1 MNVSNGLS
9 KVLSP
14 TLNVWRRADRYP
26 RRRSLTRS
34 DAVGKITHIKY
45 CTHGFRNNACPDSY
59 SMKTCHELQPKLL
72 DVVQRGTVRPLG
84 SDSGP
89 ERPGDLC
96 DLMLLFTA
104 RRRVTRRTL
113 VIPVEK
119 LKLIETKVP

>member
-1 MNVSNGLS
+1 MNVSSGLS
-9 KVLSP
+9 KVLSA
-14 TLNVWRRADRYP
+14 TLNSAGVRTVTHE
-26 RRRSLTRS
+26 RRSLTPF
-34 DAVGKITHIKY
+34 DAVAKITHIKY

-104 RRRVTRRTL
+104 RRSVTRRTL